1 MSKMLSKEVRTY
13 WKDKVSSKFSDRESS
28 IETEDHN
35 RINEM
40 ATAKYPAFEKSLGIA
55 KLVKAFKE
63 AETDLDKFLESKD
76 RIELDKQNKLD
87 AIRGKFVKE
96 LEKWKTMRGWEDDL
110 PRHDKDD
117 RLELKKYISYLED
130 VCFEEAKKHFYKSK
144 EGQKMQLVKLQKEKA
159 MDILHTDGH
168 KEELLVALAK
178 VCEAVKIPMNIP
190 REALK
195 ITQN

>member
-1 MSKMLSKEVRTY
+1 MSKTISKEVRIY
-13 WKDKVSSKFSDRESS
+13 WKDKVSDKFNDRESA

-40 ATAKYPAFEKSLGIA
+40 ATAKYPAFEKSLGIT

-63 AETDLDKFLESKD
+63 AETDLEKFIDSKD

-87 AIRGKFVKE
+87 AIREKFVKE
-96 LEKWKTMRGWEDDL
+96 LDKWRSLRGWEEKI
-110 PRHDKDD
+110 PSHNKED
-117 RLELKKYISYLED
+117 RVELKKYISYLED
-130 VCFEEAKKHFYKSK
+130 VCFDEAKKHFYKSK

-168 KEELLVALAK
+168 KEELLMALAK

-195 ITQN
+195 ITQS

>member
-1 MSKMLSKEVRTY
+1 MSKMLSREVRTY
-13 WKDKVSSKFSDRESS
+13 WKDKVSSKFSDRESA

-40 ATAKYPAFEKSLGIA
+40 ATAKYPAFEKSLGITQ
-55 KLVKAFKE
+55 LVKAFRD

-87 AIRGKFVKE
+87 AIREKFVKE
-96 LEKWKTMRGWEDDL
+96 LEKWKSMRGWEDDL

-117 RLELKKYISYLED
+117 RVGLKKYISYLED

-144 EGQKMQLVKLQKEKA
+144 EGQKMQAVKLQKEKA

-168 KEELLVALAK
+168 KEELLIALAK

-190 REALK
+190 HEALK
-195 ITQN
+195 ITSK

>member
-1 MSKMLSKEVRTY
+1 MSKMLSREVRTY
-13 WKDKVSSKFSDRESS
+13 WKDKVSSKFSDRESA

-40 ATAKYPAFEKSLGIA
+40 ATAKYPAFEKSLGITQ
-55 KLVKAFKE
+55 LVKAFRD

-76 RIELDKQNKLD
+76 RVEAEKQNKLD
-87 AIRGKFVKE
+87 AVREKFIKE
-96 LEKWKTMRGWEDDL
+96 LEKWKSMRGWEDDL

-117 RLELKKYISYLED
+117 RVGLKKYISYLED

-144 EGQKMQLVKLQKEKA
+144 EGQKMQAVKLQKEKA

-168 KEELLVALAK
+168 KEELLIALAK

-190 REALK
+190 HEALK
-195 ITQN
+195 ITSK